1 MSKKERTKGPAQS
14 TKSVLIFPH
23 RCPRAQPSRF
33 NGLRAQAVSLRW
45 GAPSTISHPTCAQP
59 NPGGCGRRA
68 AHGVGAAAHRIG
80 AAAHGI
86 GAAAQ
91 TDPARDPATKE
102 RPPVPRTTPAPRAT
116 HPDCRGWPRLPG
128 KTPRGTAG
136 SAARHPCRGG
146 TRGALAAPMVPLQL
160 STSRPRNCRLTG
172 RTRFYVACAARFA
185 VAIAVVYW
193 TNARIIINVR
203 GSCALIGE
211 LGRYPKNK
219 NHKHEKH
226 TSTSTGLRQPR
237 TQHDGGHG
245 NMAHAHVARI
255 LGITTGRGRHAVLRK
270 LVKKLGSVAHSG
282 RAHRRG
288 WHGAQ
293 RHRFQPRIKSRR
305 CCASAARFK
314 PIFKQ
319 TAACPDAERFL
330 SELNKKK
337 HGMGREPQKPRGMQL
352 FCNTN
357 RAYVI
362 CFINQIICFI
372 THIIMPRYIL

>member
-1 MSKKERTKGPAQS
+1 ME
-14 TKSVLIFPH
+14 
-23 RCPRAQPSRF
+23 
-33 NGLRAQAVSLRW
+33 
-45 GAPSTISHPTCAQP
+45 
-59 NPGGCGRRA
+59 
-68 AHGVGAAAHRIG
+68 AAAC
-80 AAAHGI
+80 
-86 GAAAQ
+86 
-91 TDPARDPATKE
+91 T
-102 RPPVPRTTPAPRAT
+102 RP
-116 HPDCRGWPRLPG
+116 DG
-128 KTPRGTAG
+128 
-136 SAARHPCRGG
+136 
-146 TRGALAAPMVPLQL
+146 
-160 STSRPRNCRLTG
+160 
-172 RTRFYVACAARFA
+172 
-185 VAIAVVYW
+185 AVVYW
-193 TNARIIINVR
+193 TSARIIINVR

-255 LGITTGRGRHAVLRK
+255 LGITTGRGRHA
-270 LVKKLGSVAHSG
+270 
-282 RAHRRG
+282 RRRR

-337 HGMGREPQKPRGMQL
+337 HGI
-352 FCNTN
+352 
-357 RAYVI
+357 YDV
-362 CFINQIICFI
+362 
-372 THIIMPRYIL
+372 